1 MSPAIVAITE
11 EHIEGFR
18 AALDSVAR
26 EHRYLAFL
34 EAPPIEQVREY
45 IEGNILAGH
54 PHFVALAEGRLVGW
68 CDVVPNK
75 RPTLAHS
82 GVLGIGLIEAFRSRG
97 LGTALMQTAIDAA
110 FRKGLTR
117 IELTVRKDNIR
128 ARRLYEKL
136 GFEVEGLVRRHM
148 RVGDRYY
155 DSFLMSLLRD

>member
-1 MSPAIVAITE
+1 M
-11 EHIEGFR
+11 R

-54 PHFVALAEGRLVGW
+54 PHFVALADWRLVGW

-82 GVLGIGLIEAFRSRG
+82 VVLGIWLIEAFRSRG
-97 LGTALMQTAIDAA
+97 LGTALMRTAIAAA
-110 FRKGLTR
+110 FGKGLTR
-117 IELTVRKDNIR
+117 IELTVRQDNIR
-128 ARRLYEKL
+128 ARQLYEKL

-148 RVGDRYY
+148 RIGDRYY